1 MIQSFFGGIGTITIN
16 PKKRSARYSVVGIND
31 INNFIVTHF
40 ENYPLQSVK
49 KIDFDLWKE
58 CVNLIIN
65 KKDKTQEGLEQIVAI
80 KSKMN
85 LGLSN
90 LLKKEFPNINCL
102 DRQTYLTNNDRLDPD
117 WVSGFIEGDGSFYIY
132 IRTKTNH
139 VNAALSIGLNIR
151 EKPLLIKIQDFF
163 WGMGNV
169 YIYNSRSVVEW
180 KVVKLSQLTS
190 IASHFYSYPL
200 MGLKSYNFII
210 WREILSLIE
219 IKAQLTSEGLTKI
232 KYLNKQ
238 LNKWD

>member
-16 PKKRSARYSVVGIND
+16 PNKNSARYSVVGIND
-31 INNFIVTHF
+31 INKFIVTHF
-40 ENYPLQSVK
+40 ENYPLQSAK

-65 KKDKTQEGLEQIVAI
+65 KKDKNQEGLEQIVTI

-102 DRQTYLTNNDRLDPD
+102 DIPTYLTNNDRLDPE

-132 IRTKTNH
+132 IRAKTNH

-163 WGMGNV
+163 GGMGNV
-169 YIYNSRSVVEW
+169 YSYNSRSVVEW
-180 KVVKLSQLTS
+180 KVVKLSHLIS
-190 IASHFYSYPL
+190 IASHFNFYPL

-210 WREILSLIE
+210 
-219 IKAQLTSEGLTKI
+219 
-232 KYLNKQ
+232 
-238 LNKWD
+238 